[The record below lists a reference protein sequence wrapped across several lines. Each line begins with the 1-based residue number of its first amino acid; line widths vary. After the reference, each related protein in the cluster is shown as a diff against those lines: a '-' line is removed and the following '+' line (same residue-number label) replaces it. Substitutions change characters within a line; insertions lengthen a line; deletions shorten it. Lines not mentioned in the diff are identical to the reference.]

1 MFCEKCGKE
10 IPDDVKFCRYCG
22 NNTEENGSENESG
35 GDSTSDHGIDKGEH
49 KEKKHKRLIIIMI
62 AIVVL
67 ALVAALIYLGS
78 RYMMGGEATQEKAI
92 AKAIEAVAYGDLDA
106 YEEAANKD
114 FMNHLYT
121 TVDVDIDRNEME
133 AEIVEMKRI
142 TEENLGKVKK
152 IDAVYIESEENYS
165 KDELDDFNND
175 ALQGSYFRIEEANE
189 CDVYVTYTDT
199 AGNQLSNEYGFIAY
213 EEGDGKAVEV
223 ITYKIKGKWYARIE
237 FVYVVDWS

>member
-1 MFCEKCGKE
+1 MFCDKCGKE
-10 IPDDVKFCRYCG
+10 IPDGVKFCRYCG

-49 KEKKHKRLIIIMI
+49 KVKKHKRLLIIMI

-67 ALVAALIYLGS
+67 ALVAASIYLGS
-78 RYMMGGEATQEKAI
+78 RYMMGGEATQEEAI
-92 AKAIEAVAYGDLDA
+92 AKAIEAVADGDLNA
-106 YEEAANKD
+106 YEKVANKSL
-114 FMNHLYT
+114 MNHLCETDAFYKEQEN
-121 TVDVDIDRNEME
+121 DL
-133 AEIVEMKRI
+133 AEMKKI
-142 TEENLGKVKK
+142 TEEKLGNVKK
-152 IDAVYIESEENYS
+152 IDDVYIERQKSYQNED
-165 KDELDDFNND
+165 KLND
-175 ALQGSYFRIEEANE
+175 ALQGSYFRIEEANK

>member
-22 NNTEENGSENESG
+22 NNTEGNGSENESSG
-35 GDSTSDHGIDKGEH
+35 GSTGDHVIHKGEH
-49 KEKKHKRLIIIMI
+49 KVKKHKRLLIIMI
-62 AIVVL
+62 AIAVL
-67 ALVAALIYLGS
+67 ALVAASIYLGS

-175 ALQGSYFRIEEANE
+175 VLQGSDLKVEEVNYCA
-189 CDVYVTYTDT
+189 VSVTYTDT
-199 AGNQLSNEYGFIAY
+199 AGNQSSAEYSFEDY
-213 EEGDGKAVEV
+213 EELVCYDISIV
-223 ITYKIKGKWYARIE
+223 TYKIKGKWYARIIL
-237 FVYVVDWS
+237 YTILNW